1 MGTAVN
7 MIENVI
13 GTHGLPLGIATN
25 FIINGK
31 EYLIPFAIE
40 EASVVAAA
48 SYGAKLAKE
57 SSGFTAESD
66 QPVMIGQIQIVGV
79 PQLRKHK
86 RKSPKRKPSLFLMR
100 ILSIRW

>member
-1 MGTAVN
+1 

-57 SSGFTAESD
+57 SSG
-66 QPVMIGQIQIVGV
+66 GL
-79 PQLRKHK
+79 LRNQTN
-86 RKSPKRKPSLFLMR
+86 R
-100 ILSIRW
+100 